1 LSSAP
6 PLVIVVSGPSGAGKS
21 TVLSRVLAEMDRLR
35 FSVSHTTR
43 APRPGERDG
52 VEYHFVAAAEFRS
65 LMAQG
70 GFLEW
75 AEVHGDLKGTGRGE
89 YERAEQDQVDLLL
102 DLDVQGAAQLRLK
115 FPDAVTAFIMPPS
128 REALAERLRG
138 RGSDSGASLAR
149 RLADA
154 AEEIGLYREY
164 QHVIINDDV
173 ERSVLSL
180 QSIIRAARCRTA
192 RLDPQAKAILA
203 TFPSIE
209 EEHVASD
216 PAQDR

>member
-1 LSSAP
+1 M
-6 PLVIVVSGPSGAGKS
+6 IVVSGPSGAGKS
-21 TVLSRVLAEMDRLR
+21 TVLSRVLAETDRLR

-43 APRPGERDG
+43 AARPGERDG
-52 VEYHFVAAAEFRS
+52 AEYHFVAPAEFRT

-70 GFLEW
+70 RFLEW
-75 AEVHGDLKGTGRGE
+75 AEVHGDLKGTGRSE
-89 YERAEQDQVDLLL
+89 YERAEQDRVDLLL

-115 FPDAVTAFIMPPS
+115 FPDALTVFIMPPS
-128 REALAERLRG
+128 RGALAERLRG

-154 AEEIGLYREY
+154 GEEISLYREY
-164 QHVIINDDV
+164 QYVVINDDV
-173 ERSVLSL
+173 DRSVLSL
-180 QSIIRAARCRTA
+180 KSIIRAARCRTA
-192 RLDPQAKAILA
+192 RLDAQAQAILA
-203 TFPSIE
+203 TFPSSE

>member
-1 LSSAP
+1 MSDSS

-21 TVLSRVLAEMDRLR
+21 TVLSRVLADTDRLR
-35 FSVSHTTR
+35 FSVSHATR

-52 VEYHFVAAAEFRS
+52 VEYHFVAPAEFRS

-70 GFLEW
+70 RFLEW
-75 AEVHGDLKGTGRGE
+75 AEVHGELKGTGRGE

-115 FPDAVTAFIMPPS
+115 FPDAVTVFIMPPS
-128 REALAERLRG
+128 QEALAARLRQ

-154 AEEIGLYREY
+154 AEEISLYREY
-164 QHVIINDDV
+164 QYVIINDDV
-173 ERSVLSL
+173 DRSVLSL
-180 QSIIRAARCRTA
+180 KSIIRAARCRTA
-192 RLDPQAKAILA
+192 RLDPQARAILA
-203 TFPSIE
+203 TFPSSKE
-209 EEHVASD
+209 HHVASD